1 MLIEQ
6 GKRLISVM
14 EYAHSLMP
22 MNFPDDESW
31 INRYG
36 IVSELGVDLL
46 MPVATS
52 ADRYRFMPG
61 PEFPPRLYRGQNQ
74 FSQRARLRSSGWRMT
89 LMPFTGQAK
98 VSSFSGDGS
107 ASGNK

>member
-6 GKRLISVM
+6 GKRLLSVM

-46 MPVATS
+46 IPVATS
-52 ADRYRFMPG
+52 AGRYRFMPG
-61 PEFPPRLYRGQNQ
+61 PEFREFILALRYRLPPDN
-74 FSQRARLRSSGWRMT
+74 
-89 LMPFTGQAK
+89 
-98 VSSFSGDGS
+98 V
-107 ASGNK
+107 